1 MDIFTTNF
9 TPPLELKTD
18 QFHLFP
24 TDAALYAS
32 DYEAVMKSRAS
43 LRVWSQSDWPEDT
56 FTSEQNRDDLM
67 LHVADNQKH
76 EAYGFMLYTLDRKQC
91 LGSVYVNP
99 LATVLSNYSLTAAD
113 RDLVAANNARIDFWV
128 SDDVNETLER
138 SVTVAIRDWL
148 KNDWKIK
155 ALFSAREGMARRLR
169 IYETMGSEKAAS
181 LTGREPGI
189 SLLLYR

>member
-9 TPPLELKTD
+9 MPPLELKTD

-24 TDAALYAS
+24 TDAALYTS
-32 DYEAVMKSRAS
+32 DYEAVMKSRGS
-43 LRVWSQSDWPEDT
+43 LRVWSQSNWPEDT
-56 FTSEQNRDDLM
+56 FTVEQNRDDLM

-76 EAYGFMLYTLDRKQC
+76 EAYGFMLYTLDRNQC

-99 LATVLSNYSLTAAD
+99 LSTVVSNYSLTVAD
-113 RDLVAANNARIDFWV
+113 RELVEANNARIDFWV
-128 SDDVNETLER
+128 SDDVNERLEK
-138 SVTVAIRDWL
+138 SITVSIRDWL
-148 KNDWKIK
+148 KNDWKIN
-155 ALFSAREGMARRLR
+155 ALFSAREGMARRIQ
-169 IYETMGSEKAAS
+169 IYEAIGLEKAAS